1 MFRTL
6 YARLSLA
13 LIGLFL
19 VTGLLY
25 ILITYFVSEH
35 YLQQITQHFNRDLA
49 QRIVADRQLVI
60 DGEMNDAA
68 LKATFSA
75 YMEIN
80 PSIEIYLLDRQGKIL
95 AYSAEP
101 GRVKRQRVDLAPIKA
116 FLRGEVFPLLGDDPR
131 SHDRRKAFSVT
142 PVPAGDMP
150 GGYLYV
156 VLRGEEYDNA
166 EQAVRESYV
175 LRLSASAVAISLG
188 FGLFTGLLLFRW
200 LTRRL
205 QRLAQH
211 MSAFQQSGF
220 AHREPFSPRSHPQGD
235 EMDRLGVVFDEMA
248 LRITDQW
255 GQLKEQDRLRRELVA
270 QISHDLRTPLAIL
283 HGYLETLNLS
293 GGALDGEQ
301 RRAYLE
307 IALRQS
313 DRLKQML
320 GDLFDLAQLE
330 ARETQPVCES
340 MAIAELVQDVVQKFQ
355 LRAQQAGITL
365 SWLPPREPLFVMAD
379 FALTE
384 RVLNNLILN
393 ALNHTA
399 AGGEIGLEVVR
410 EGELALVTVTDDGE
424 GIPPRDLPHIFEP
437 FYRSRNS
444 AAAGHAGLGLAIT
457 SRIVELQGGD
467 ISASNRPAGGARFRF
482 TLQLVGQSPKHR
494 WGTAPP

>member
-25 ILITYFVSEH
+25 TLITYFVSEH
-35 YLQQITQHFNRDLA
+35 YRQQITQNFNRDLA

-60 DGEMNDAA
+60 DGEMDDAA

-80 PSIEIYLLDRQGKIL
+80 PSIEIYLLDRQGRIL

-101 GRVKRQRVDLAPIKA
+101 GQVKRRRVDLEPIKA

-142 PVPAGDMP
+142 TVPAGDMP

-156 VLRGEEYDNA
+156 VLRGEEYDSA
-166 EQAVRESYV
+166 ERAVQESYV
-175 LRLSASAVAISLG
+175 LRLSASAAAISLG

-220 AHREPFSPRSHPQGD
+220 IHREPFSPRPRSHGD
-235 EMDRLGVVFDEMA
+235 EMDRLGIVFDEMA
-248 LRITDQW
+248 RRIIEQW
-255 GQLKEQDRLRRELVA
+255 GRLKDQDRLRRELVA

-293 GGALDGEQ
+293 DNALDEKQ
-301 RRAYLE
+301 RDYLE

-330 ARETQPVCES
+330 ARETQPVRES

-365 SWLPPREPLFVMAD
+365 SWAPPREPLFVMAD

-393 ALNHTA
+393 ALDHTD
-399 AGGEIGLEVVR
+399 AGGEIGLEVAR
-410 EGELALVTVTDDGE
+410 EGELAAVTVSDDGE

-444 AAAGHAGLGLAIT
+444 SAAGHAGLGLAIT
-457 SRIVELQGGD
+457 YRIVELQGGS
-467 ISASNRPAGGARFRF
+467 ISVRNLPAGGARFRF
-482 TLQLVGQSPKHR
+482 TLPLEGQSPKHR
-494 WGTAPP
+494 WGAAPP